1 MEKLNNTANELTEI
15 SKDLSDIDVGEIL
28 NKTEQ
33 VEAVVNMAKA
43 FIELIGDVPREKEIM
58 DGYFAMLSIIDT
70 LRDGIFALD
79 DRITKA
85 SHRLAS
91 IV

>member
-1 MEKLNNTANELTEI
+1 MNNTTKELTEI
-15 SKDLSDIDVGEIL
+15 SRELSDIDVCEIL

-70 LRDGIFALD
+70 LRDRIFVLD
-79 DRITKA
+79 DKITKA
-85 SHRLAS
+85 SRRLAS